1 MERKRRKRVVG
12 ERKGIDQSLAER
24 GGEGER
30 CKRALYFRS
39 D

>member
-24 GGEGER
+24 GGEGGEM
-30 CKRALYFRS
+30 
-39 D
+39 